1 MPCTC
6 APLATRSMTG
16 YVSEFVT
23 MSDLASE
30 LESVIVLAFFVGGS
44 SLLIKIW
51 ISWGSRAPN
60 IVSVTHPVKFEII
73 QIEI

>member
-44 SLLIKIW
+44 LLLINYLDIL
-51 ISWGSRAPN
+51 GLQPN
-60 IVSVTHPVKFEII
+60 IVSVTHPVKFDFI